1 MTAPHLTIPAVSV
14 LHLNKWMTEHDEL
27 PRCVDVHAAKAAVL
41 ADFDWLTTNH
51 NVVYV
56 SEALDTDRFREHWFD
71 PPVLARIV
79 EGTAEDGL
87 VSLVGLEVELFVNV
101 TIEGREG
108 QFLVRLGR
116 RRAYDIH
123 DHMHL
128 DAWREEVVR
137 HPSREAAEAAAEED
151 GRALVGREVYIKTVD
166 VPEGTV
172 TFDRPARVL
181 VTNVE
186 AHPTDDGQW
195 NYADFYIDFV
205 FRDVEDA
212 ERAPGAWTYGRQ
224 HAYPRTPSACL

>member
-51 NVVYV
+51 DVVYV
-56 SEALDTDRFREHWFD
+56 SEALDTDRFREHGFD

-79 EGTAEDGL
+79 GGTAHDGL
-87 VSLVGLEVELFVNV
+87 VSLEGEEVELLVNV

-108 QFLVRLGR
+108 QFVVRLGR
-116 RRAYDIH
+116 RRAFDVS
-123 DHMHL
+123 DGMHL
-128 DAWREEVVR
+128 DGWREEVVR
-137 HPSREAAEAAAEED
+137 HPSREAAEAAADAD
-151 GRALVGREVYIKTVD
+151 GRALVGREVYITTVD

-224 HAYPRTPSACL
+224 HAYPRTPRACL

>member
-1 MTAPHLTIPAVSV
+1 MPTPHLTIPAVSV

-79 EGTAEDGL
+79 KGSAEDGL

-116 RRAYDIH
+116 RRAYDVS
-123 DHMHL
+123 DGMRL
-128 DAWREEVVR
+128 DGWREVVR
-137 HPSREAAEAAAEED
+137 HPSREAAEAAAD
-151 GRALVGREVYIKTVD
+151 ADARALVGREAYVTTVD

-172 TFDRPARVL
+172 AFDRPARVL
-181 VTNVE
+181 VTNVD
-186 AHPTDDGQW
+186 ARPTNDGQW
-195 NYADFYIDFV
+195 NYFDLYVDFV

-212 ERAPGAWTYGRQ
+212 ERAPGAWTYGRP
-224 HAYPRTPSACL
+224 HAYPRMPSTCP

>member
-1 MTAPHLTIPAVSV
+1 MTAPRLTLPAVSV

-79 EGTAEDGL
+79 KGSAEDGL

-116 RRAYDIH
+116 RRA
-123 DHMHL
+123 
-128 DAWREEVVR
+128 
-137 HPSREAAEAAAEED
+137 
-151 GRALVGREVYIKTVD
+151 
-166 VPEGTV
+166 
-172 TFDRPARVL
+172 
-181 VTNVE
+181 
-186 AHPTDDGQW
+186 
-195 NYADFYIDFV
+195 
-205 FRDVEDA
+205 
-212 ERAPGAWTYGRQ
+212 
-224 HAYPRTPSACL
+224 